1 MVDNIFLGDEIRSG
15 LRIDRPREDRIVREQ
30 LAQLGRP
37 LDPDAVVGTLR
48 AGDRQVVEIAKALRR
63 QPTLLILDEPT
74 AALGQD
80 EIAALA
86 NTLEGLRDRSMTI
99 LYVTHLI
106 GEVFRL
112 ADHVT
117 VLRDGDVVLS
127 EGVAALRPETVISAI
142 APSNRG
148 ADPDHAV
155 APPRA
160 SPGLELEHYA
170 TPGIDPLTLTVAEGT
185 IVGIFG
191 LLGSGRTELLEGIY
205 GIRPREGTIRVGG
218 TPYDARSPHQA
229 LRAGVALVAG
239 DRLRQSMFMRLTALD
254 NLLLPLMK
262 RLARLRLRN
271 KRRELDEFSVIGS
284 QINLLPHAPQ
294 APAWTFSGGNQQKL
308 AVGRWLM
315 SAAGIRVLLLDEPTQ
330 GIDVGARGDLYRLI
344 RRLAREEKKTIVFTS
359 SDPDETLALADSIL
373 VLRAG
378 AVDSVLERRDAS
390 SGVLLTRAHA
400 ESERQS
406 LKADDE

>member
-1 MVDNIFLGDEIRSG
+1 
-15 LRIDRPREDRIVREQ
+15 
-30 LAQLGRP
+30 
-37 LDPDAVVGTLR
+37 
-48 AGDRQVVEIAKALRR
+48 
-63 QPTLLILDEPT
+63 
-74 AALGQD
+74 
-80 EIAALA
+80 
-86 NTLEGLRDRSMTI
+86 MTI

-155 APPRA
+155 APPGA

-170 TPGIDPLTLTVAEGT
+170 TPGIDPLTLTVAEGA

-205 GIRPREGTIRVGG
+205 GIRPREGTIRVAGM
-218 TPYDARSPHQA
+218 PYDARSPHQA

-271 KRRELDEFSVIGS
+271 KRRELDEFSMIGS

-294 APAWTFSGGNQQKL
+294 APAWTFSGGTSRSSPS
-308 AVGRWLM
+308 V
-315 SAAGIRVLLLDEPTQ
+315 AGSCPL
-330 GIDVGARGDLYRLI
+330 RGY
-344 RRLAREEKKTIVFTS
+344 ESSCWTS
-359 SDPDETLALADSIL
+359 QRKAST
-373 VLRAG
+373 
-378 AVDSVLERRDAS
+378 SVLGEIYTA
-390 SGVLLTRAHA
+390 
-400 ESERQS
+400 
-406 LKADDE
+406 